1 MERKEDILKTKY
13 FKVHE
18 ITDFKDLLYKSAEKF
33 KNKPAFKLKDKF
45 GKIYNV
51 KYIDFKNRVEA
62 LGTSLLDL
70 GLKNSC
76 TAIIGKNSY
85 SWITSYLAT
94 SIIGTVT
101 PIDKELH
108 VDDIINFIN
117 ISDSKAVI
125 GDEKYIKSIMQ
136 NKNKLKNDI
145 IFINMDNS
153 SIDNTFNFDGLI
165 AKGLEKVNSGDTSF
179 SDININPDDMHI
191 LLFTS
196 GTTGNAKGICLSHKN
211 ICSNIMSVAQ
221 IVKVDNST
229 SVLSILPIHH
239 TYECTLG
246 HLLVL
251 YGGRNYFIL

>member
-13 FKVHE
+13 FKVHG
-18 ITDFKDLLYKSAEKF
+18 ITDFKDLLYKSAEMF
-33 KNKPAFKLKDKF
+33 KNKTAFKLKDKS
-45 GKIYNV
+45 GKIYGV
-51 KYIDFKNRVEA
+51 KYIDFKNRIEA

-70 GLKNSC
+70 GLRNAC
-76 TAIIGKNSY
+76 IAVIGKNSY

-94 SIIGTVT
+94 SIIGTVA

-108 VDDIINFIN
+108 VDDVINFIN
-117 ISDSKAVI
+117 ISESKAI
-125 GDEKYIKSIMQ
+125 ISDEKYIKSIMQ
-136 NKNKLKNDI
+136 NKDKLKNDI

-153 SIDNTFNFDGLI
+153 NIEGTLNFDELI
-165 AKGLEKVNSGDTSF
+165 DKGLEKVKNGDTSF
-179 SDININPDDMHI
+179 SDITINPDDMHI

-221 IVKVDNST
+221 IVKVDKST

>member
-13 FKVHE
+13 FKVHT
-18 ITDFKDLLYKSAEKF
+18 ITDFKDLLYKSAEMF
-33 KNKPAFKLKDKF
+33 KNRTAFKLKDKY
-45 GKIYNV
+45 GKIYGV

-70 GLKNSC
+70 GLSNSC
-76 TAIIGKNSY
+76 ISIIGKNSY

-94 SIIGTVT
+94 SITGIVT

-108 VDDIINFIN
+108 VDDVINFIN
-117 ISDSKAVI
+117 ISESKAVI
-125 GDEKYIKSIMQ
+125 GDEKYIKSIME
-136 NKNKLKNDI
+136 NKDKLKNNI
-145 IFINMDNS
+145 TFINMDNS
-153 SIDNTFNFDGLI
+153 NIDNTFNFDELI
-165 AKGLEKVNSGDTSF
+165 NKGLEKVKNGDTSF
-179 SDININPDDMHI
+179 SDISINPDDMHV

-221 IVKVDNST
+221 IVKVDRST

-251 YGGRNYFIL
+251 YGGRNYCVL

>member
-13 FKVHE
+13 FKVHD
-18 ITDFKDLLYKSAEKF
+18 ITDFKDLLYKSAEMF
-33 KNKPAFKLKDKF
+33 KNRAAFKLKDKS
-45 GKIYNV
+45 GKIYGV

-70 GLKNSC
+70 GLSNSC
-76 TAIIGKNSY
+76 ISVIGKNSY

-94 SIIGTVT
+94 SIIGTVA

-108 VDDIINFIN
+108 VDDVINFIN
-117 ISDSKAVI
+117 ISESKAVI

-136 NKNKLKNDI
+136 SKDKLKNDI
-145 IFINMDNS
+145 IFINIDNS
-153 SIDNTFNFDGLI
+153 NIEGTLNFDELI
-165 AKGLEKVNSGDTSF
+165 NKGLEKVKNGDTSF
-179 SDININPDDMHI
+179 SDITINPDDMHI

-221 IVKVDNST
+221 IVKVDKST